1 MSLKIQNKTKD
12 KADIWIYGEI
22 GEGWSS
28 DFVTAKGLS
37 DELKK
42 LADVREITLRIN
54 SPGGNVFD
62 GLAIYNSLKKFPAK
76 IITEI
81 DGIALSIASIVAL
94 AGDEVRMAGNAVYM
108 IHNPWTMAVGD
119 STEMRKVADQLDLV
133 RNSLAGTY
141 SAKTGEKTT
150 VEQISE
156 WMNAETWFNSEEALK
171 AGFVDEI
178 TDPIE
183 IAAKY
188 DLSRYHYKNM
198 PKIAEKVAMPR
209 DKAIRS
215 MIARMTMKVK
225 NRCLT
230 SGKTTH

>member
-12 KADIWIYGEI
+12 KADIWIYGDI
-22 GEGWSS
+22 GESWAS

-42 LADVREITLRIN
+42 LAGVKEILLRIN

-81 DGIALSIASIVAL
+81 DGMALSIASIIAL

-108 IHNPWTMAVGD
+108 IHNPWTMAAGD
-119 STEMRKVADQLDLV
+119 SAEMRKVADQLDLV

-141 SAKTGEKTT
+141 SAKTGEKST
-150 VEQISE
+150 VEQISD

-183 IAAKY
+183 IASKY
-188 DLSRYHYKNM
+188 DLSRYNYKNTPVM
-198 PKIAEKVAMPR
+198 AEKVAMPR

-215 MIARMTMKVK
+215 MIAKMTMKVK
-225 NRCLT
+225 SRRI
-230 SGKTTH
+230 SGQVK

>member
-1 MSLKIQNKTKD
+1 MSLKITNKASD
-12 KADIWIYGEI
+12 KAEIWLYGDI
-22 GEGWSS
+22 GESWG
-28 DFVTAKGLS
+28 DYITAKGLS

-42 LADVREITLRIN
+42 LSGAKEITLRIN

-62 GLAIYNSLKKFPAK
+62 GLAMYNSLKKFSAK

-81 DGIALSIASIVAL
+81 DGMALSIASIIAL
-94 AGDEVRMAGNAVYM
+94 AGDEVRMAGNAVFM
-108 IHNPWTMAVGD
+108 IHNPWTMAAGD
-119 STEMRKVADQLDLV
+119 SSEMRKVADQLDLV
-133 RNSLAGTY
+133 RDSLAGTY
-141 SAKTGEKTT
+141 TMKSKGISSF
-150 VEQISE
+150 EQISE

-198 PKIAEKVAMPR
+198 PKIAEKISLPQ
-209 DKAIRS
+209 DKAMRA
-215 MIARMTMKVK
+215 MVARMTMKVK

-230 SGKTTH
+230 SGKTNH

>member
-1 MSLKIQNKTKD
+1 MALKIEAKAKER
-12 KADIWIYGEI
+12 ADIWLYGDI
-22 GEGWSS
+22 GESWSGDS
-28 DFVTAKGLS
+28 VTAKDLS

-42 LADVREITLRIN
+42 LAGVKEITLRIN

-62 GLAIYNSLKKFPAK
+62 GLAMYNSLKKFPAR
-76 IITEI
+76 IVTEI
-81 DGIALSIASIVAL
+81 DGMALSIASIIAL

-108 IHNPWTMAVGD
+108 IHNPWTMAAGD
-119 STEMRKVADQLDLV
+119 AVEMRKIADQLDLV

-141 SAKTGEKTT
+141 ATKTKEQSSL
-150 VEQISE
+150 EQISE

-171 AGFVDEI
+171 AGFVDQI

-198 PKIAEKVAMPR
+198 PVVAEKIALPQ
-209 DKAIRS
+209 DKAMRA
-215 MIARMTMKVK
+215 MVARMTMKVQGRRL
-225 NRCLT
+225 NT
-230 SGKTTH
+230 QAQ

>member
-1 MSLKIQNKTKD
+1 MSLKITNKASD
-12 KADIWIYGEI
+12 KAEIWLYGDI
-22 GEGWSS
+22 GESWG
-28 DFVTAKGLS
+28 DYITAKGLS

-42 LADVREITLRIN
+42 LSGVKEITLRIN

-62 GLAIYNSLKKFPAK
+62 GLAIYNSLKKFSAK

-81 DGIALSIASIVAL
+81 DGMALSIASIIAL
-94 AGDEVRMAGNAVYM
+94 AGDEVRMAGNAVFM
-108 IHNPWTMAVGD
+108 IHNPWTMAAGD
-119 STEMRKVADQLDLV
+119 SSEMRKVADQLDLV
-133 RNSLAGTY
+133 RDSLAGTY
-141 SAKTGEKTT
+141 TMKSKGISSF
-150 VEQISE
+150 EQISE

-198 PKIAEKVAMPR
+198 PKIAEKISLPQ
-209 DKAIRS
+209 DKAMRA
-215 MIARMTMKVK
+215 MVARMTMKVK

-230 SGKTTH
+230 SGKATH

>member
-1 MSLKIQNKTKD
+1 MSLKITNKASD
-12 KADIWIYGEI
+12 KAEIWLYGDI
-22 GEGWSS
+22 GESW
-28 DFVTAKGLS
+28 DDYVTAKGLS

-42 LADVREITLRIN
+42 LAGVKEITLRIN

-81 DGIALSIASIVAL
+81 DGMALSIASIIAL
-94 AGDEVRMAGNAVYM
+94 AGDEVKMAGNAVFM
-108 IHNPWTMAVGD
+108 IHNPWTMAAGD
-119 STEMRKVADQLDLV
+119 SSEMRKVADQLDLV

-141 SAKTGEKTT
+141 AAKTGDKASL
-150 VEQISE
+150 EQISE
-156 WMNAETWFNSEEALK
+156 WMNAETWFNSDEALK
-171 AGFVDEI
+171 SGFIDEI

-198 PKIAEKVAMPR
+198 PVVAEKIALPQ
-209 DKAIRS
+209 DKAMRA
-215 MIARMTMKVK
+215 MVARMTMKINSRRVA
-225 NRCLT
+225 
-230 SGKTTH
+230 SGQA

>member
-1 MSLKIQNKTKD
+1 MSLKIMNKASD
-12 KADIWIYGEI
+12 KAEIWLYGDI
-22 GEGWSS
+22 GESW
-28 DFVTAKGLS
+28 DDYITAKRLS

-42 LADVREITLRIN
+42 LSGVKEITLRIN

-62 GLAIYNSLKKFPAK
+62 GLAMYNSLKKFPAR
-76 IITEI
+76 IVTEI
-81 DGIALSIASIVAL
+81 DGMALSIASIIAL
-94 AGDEVRMAGNAVYM
+94 AGDEVKMAGNAVYM
-108 IHNPWTMAVGD
+108 IHNPWTTAYGD
-119 STEMRKVADQLDLV
+119 SNEMRKVAEQLDLV

-141 SAKTGEKTT
+141 VAKTGDKASLE
-150 VEQISE
+150 EISE

-198 PKIAEKVAMPR
+198 PKIAEKIALPQ
-209 DKAIRS
+209 DKAMRA
-215 MIARMTMKVK
+215 MVARMTMKVK

-230 SGKTTH
+230 SGKTNH